1 MKIAL
6 AADLHFGSVPEGL
19 AEELRAQ
26 IEAQEPDV
34 VVIAGDLTLR
44 ARRRE
49 FEQANAWLCA
59 LAPPTLVLPGNH
71 DLPYFN
77 LIQRFRNPFR
87 RYRLAANGSTLMP
100 VVECPDGVVLGF
112 NTARSWQPHFRWQ
125 EGTARLRDIE
135 AAWAV
140 LSSPPA
146 GRFKAVAAHHPFSKV
161 PGFPRA
167 EPVRR
172 AGIALNAFAK
182 CGVDLVMSGHIHQS
196 YAVETEAAGRPMLA
210 VGAPT
215 ALSSRMRG
223 EANGFWIIEAGEA
236 SIDCTLWLRDKS
248 AFQPAPALS
257 FPRRPNRLEER
268 GTDVP
273 CLRP

>member
-1 MKIAL
+1 MRIAL

-19 AEELRAQ
+19 ADELQ
-26 IEAQEPDV
+26 SVIEAQKPDV
-34 VVIAGDLTLR
+34 AVIAGDLTLR

-49 FEQANAWLCA
+49 FEQAKVWLSSFKV
-59 LAPPTLVLPGNH
+59 PTLVLPGNH

-77 LIQRFRNPFR
+77 LIQRFRNPFH
-87 RYRLAANGSTLMP
+87 RYRHAANGAGLMP
-100 VVECPDGVVLGF
+100 VIEREDGLVLGF
-112 NTARSWQPHFRWQ
+112 NTTRSWQPHLRWQ

-135 AAWAV
+135 SAREA
-140 LSSPPA
+140 LSSAPE
-146 GRFKAVAAHHPFSKV
+146 GCFKAVAAHHPLMPA

-172 AGIALNAFAK
+172 AKLALSAFAA

-196 YAVETEAAGRPMLA
+196 YAIETEVEGWPMLV

-223 EANGFWIIEAGEA
+223 EANGFWMIDAGEGA
-236 SIDCTLWLRDKS
+236 IDCTLWLRREMR
-248 AFQPAPALS
+248 FQPAPALS
-257 FPRRPNRLEER
+257 FARRVR
-268 GTDVP
+268 GN
-273 CLRP
+273 